1 MTAAELLA
9 QDTFEGE
16 TFVGLDLQHAAL
28 AEKEFFRCTF
38 ENCLLQESRWKRS
51 RLEACVLRG
60 CDLTRAAF
68 PETGLR
74 GVRFEKSKLMGI
86 DFTPVSSNPELSF
99 EDCDLRYA
107 SFSELNLRQ
116 ATFLRCVAR
125 EANFLQVDL
134 SDADFAGTELLG
146 ANFTGCSLT
155 RTDFRLATGLALDPR
170 RNSVKD
176 TQVAV
181 EAAVALAHGMG
192 LVVAGYG
199 EVAKPKGKKRP

>member
-1 MTAAELLA
+1 
-9 QDTFEGE
+9 
-16 TFVGLDLQHAAL
+16 
-28 AEKEFFRCTF
+28 
-38 ENCLLQESRWKRS
+38 
-51 RLEACVLRG
+51 
-60 CDLTRAAF
+60 
-68 PETGLR
+68 
-74 GVRFEKSKLMGI
+74 VRFERSKLMGI
-86 DFTPVSSNPELSF
+86 DFTPVASNPELAF

-134 SDADFAGTELLG
+134 SDADFAGTELAG
-146 ANFTGCSLT
+146 ANFSGCTLT

-170 RNSVKD
+170 RNTVKD

-181 EAAVALAHGMG
+181 EAAVVLAHGMG

-199 EVAKPKGKKRP
+199 EVAKPKGKKRGG